1 MDRSSENDGKQNYA
15 RWAGLGIEFGGVVGL
30 FCYMGYKLDEAF
42 KTSPAFLLGG
52 FFVGFIGM
60 LYLIIK
66 QARNIRG
73 NGSPRQKHSGALNKL
88 DSGDDK

>member
-15 RWAGLGIEFGGVVGL
+15 RWAGLAPDRNIRGVVGL

-60 LYLIIK
+60 LY
-66 QARNIRG
+66 
-73 NGSPRQKHSGALNKL
+73 PRQKHSGAGPQYPGQIGQRQPPTETFGGK
-88 DSGDDK
+88 